1 MEAVDLEPI
10 DDRLLDQFVS
20 QRYHWNSLSS
30 KQQLAMAM
38 ELVYL
43 RTEVHRS
50 ALLEREYLK
59 FIDEALRDRDGF
71 RRYKELLNGDQ

>member
-1 MEAVDLEPI
+1 METVDLQPI

-20 QRYHWNSLSS
+20 QKYHWNSLSS

-43 RTEVHRS
+43 RTEAQRS
-50 ALLEREYLK
+50 ALLERQYLK
-59 FIDEALRDRDGF
+59 FIDQALQDRDGF
-71 RRYKELLNGDQ
+71 RLYRELLNGD